1 MTRKLGVN
9 IFHDSDK
16 KEKNSEQKIELRTD
30 LTTNISE
37 EKEEEEEGKIFVDNK
52 ENQIEEDNEKKFGR
66 KIRFTFS

>member
-9 IFHDSDK
+9 IFHDAEK

-30 LTTNISE
+30 LITNISE
-37 EKEEEEEGKIFVDNK
+37 GEEEGKIFVDNK
-52 ENQIEEDNEKKFGR
+52 ENQIEEENEKKFGR